1 MKHKFKIAFM
11 KTAYTFSELSSATKL
26 QVGAVV
32 VKDDRIISLGYNG
45 TPTGWDNVCER
56 VIYPVKHYGDYDC
69 DPEEFVVNFPYTD
82 DNDEPYALK
91 TKPEVIHAEMNALM
105 KLASSSESGKGASI
119 FITHAPCID
128 CAKGIY
134 QTGITEVYY
143 RTQYRNTAGIE
154 FLEKCGIV
162 VEQLEFTID

>member
-1 MKHKFKIAFM
+1 MKNKFKIAFM

-45 TPTGWDNVCER
+45 TPTGWDNCCEDT
-56 VIYPVKHYGDYDC
+56 IYPNGDPKDFIYD
-69 DPEEFVVNFPYTD
+69 VNFPYCD
-82 DNDEPYALK
+82 DDDRPYALK

-143 RTQYRNTAGIE
+143 REQYRSTVGID
-154 FLEKCGIV
+154 FLQKCGIA
-162 VEQLEFTID
+162 VEQVQLDIE